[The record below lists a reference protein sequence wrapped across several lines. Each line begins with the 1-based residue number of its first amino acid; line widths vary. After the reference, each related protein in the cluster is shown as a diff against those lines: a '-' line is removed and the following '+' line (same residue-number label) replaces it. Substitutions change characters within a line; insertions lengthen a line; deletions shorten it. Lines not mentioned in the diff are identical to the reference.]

1 MTFHWSPI
9 LLSWE
14 WTICVHNEVILWS
27 ILGKHL
33 PFCKLQL
40 SFPETLR
47 GVCIAVQNI
56 PLNIQKRNEQ
66 SINEGSWLFKYS
78 LEHAEREWT
87 FYSKKGQARFFCAFC
102 VKFFCEIFDFKTLLW
117 PPGEVLVVLQYAEEC
132 SSAFLTQKNLQNQ
145 YCVGPTYT
153 NFFRNRAS
161 VRRFSS
167 NFFWRLYKDFWK
179 RVVFWVWMSILF
191 WSVSFWLFCF

>member
-66 SINEGSWLFKYS
+66 PINEGSWLFKYS
-78 LEHAEREWT
+78 LEHTEREWT
-87 FYSKKGQARFFCAFC
+87 FYEKRSGALFFALF
-102 VKFFCEIFDFKTLLW
+102 VKFFCSKLWGFKTVLW
-117 PPGEVLVVLQYAEEC
+117 PPGEVLVVLQYSEEC
-132 SSAFLTQKNLQNQ
+132 SSAFLTQKNFEKQ

-167 NFFWRLYKDFWK
+167 NFFLEALEGFFKIFRD
-179 RVVFWVWMSILF
+179 
-191 WSVSFWLFCF
+191 

>member
-1 MTFHWSPI
+1 MAFHWSPI

-14 WTICVHNEVILWS
+14 WTIRVHNVVLWS
-27 ILGKHL
+27 ISGKHL
-33 PFCKLQL
+33 SFCKLQL
-40 SFPETLR
+40 SFPETLK

-87 FYSKKGQARFFCAFC
+87 FYKKGQARFFLRFLWKLFFQNFGFQDSSMTSWGSTGGVTVLRRMLQCISNK
-102 VKFFCEIFDFKTLLW
+102 KFEK
-117 PPGEVLVVLQYAEEC
+117 
-132 SSAFLTQKNLQNQ
+132 Q

-167 NFFWRLYKDFWK
+167 NFFLEALEGFFKIFKD
-179 RVVFWVWMSILF
+179 
-191 WSVSFWLFCF
+191 